1 MLGGVAAHILAL
13 PPWVAV
19 LVVFLLPALE
29 ASAFLGFVFPGEIA
43 LILGGVLAF
52 QGVVP
57 LWAVLVAGFAGAVIG
72 DNIGYLIGGRY
83 GRRLVDGTL
92 GRFVNRHHIDR
103 GERYLAERGGKAV
116 FLGRFTAALR
126 VMIPGL
132 AGMARLRY
140 RTFLAYNVAGGLAWA
155 SAAVLLGYLG
165 GSSWRQVEHLAS
177 RVGIAAFG
185 VLVALVAAGYLV
197 RRARA
202 GWASRLWDRLR
213 CTRPVMWVE
222 DEFPRQVVWLGR
234 RLDRRSPT
242 GLRLTMLVLVAVGGI
257 WVTLGLTQDVLAH
270 EELAVFDQRALA
282 WLLQHRVGWLDPVMR
297 AVTWLGDNSLVIPV
311 LGVAAVVFGWA
322 RRSWW
327 PVFDIAIVYGWALI
341 LSSLMKELV
350 HRSRPPASG
359 WLSAASGWAF
369 PSGHTTQAVVAW
381 GLLCVLACA
390 GRSQAT
396 RTALTSAATVIV
408 LLVAASRF
416 YLGVHWLTD
425 VLAGM
430 SLGVAVLSL
439 WGIARLTVLGCL
451 LNQFGGSGDRWARHR
466 LVGTDE

>member
-1 MLGGVAAHILAL
+1 
-13 PPWVAV
+13 
-19 LVVFLLPALE
+19 
-29 ASAFLGFVFPGEIA
+29 
-43 LILGGVLAF
+43 
-52 QGVVP
+52 
-57 LWAVLVAGFAGAVIG
+57 
-72 DNIGYLIGGRY
+72 
-83 GRRLVDGTL
+83 
-92 GRFVNRHHIDR
+92 DR

-270 EELAVFDQRALA
+270 EELAVFDRRAQA
-282 WLLQHRVGWLDPVMR
+282 WLLQHRVSWLGPVMR
-297 AVTWLGDNSLVIPV
+297 TVTWLGDNSLVIPLLV
-311 LGVAAVVFGWA
+311 AAAVVFRWA
-322 RRSWW
+322 RRSWR
-327 PVFDIAIVYGWALI
+327 PAFDIAIVYGWALV
-341 LSSLMKELV
+341 LYSLMKELV
-350 HRSRPPASG
+350 HRPRPPASG
-359 WLSAASGWAF
+359 WLSEAGGWAF
-369 PSGHTTQAVVAW
+369 PSGHTTLAVVAW

-390 GRSQAT
+390 GRSHAT
-396 RTALTSAATVIV
+396 RTALTSAATLIV
-408 LLVAASRF
+408 LLVAGSRF

-439 WGIARLTVLGCL
+439 WGITRLTVFLPADTRRPGA
-451 LNQFGGSGDRWARHR
+451 SGQQGRSRA
-466 LVGTDE
+466 